1 MHSFEGGWKD
11 GGWKDG
17 LKMRKQS
24 WAMGSKKP
32 RWMP

>member
-1 MHSFEGGWKD
+1 MHSFE

-24 WAMGSKKP
+24 WAKGCKKP